1 MAKVT
6 KWQPNT
12 IPVAKNSTLF
22 GQKQQDLEGNIEQ
35 TA

>member
-6 KWQPNT
+6 KWWPNT
-12 IPVAKNSTLF
+12 IPRIKKPGLLF
-22 GQKQQDLEGNIEQ
+22 CQKGNIEQ

>member
-12 IPVAKNSTLF
+12 IPVAKKTTLF
-22 GQKQQDLEGNIEQ
+22 GQKQDLEGKIVQ

>member
-6 KWQPNT
+6 KWWPNT
-12 IPVAKNSTLF
+12 IPVAKKTTLF
-22 GQKQQDLEGNIEQ
+22 GQKQQDLEGNFEQ